1 MRTKLLLLTPIFVLL
16 LCQVTNGKSIFEKK
30 SNDTSTIQLNPFTQ
44 IETNGGFEIEL
55 IQGSQ
60 EFIDIEAPK
69 DDIGYLRTDI
79 NEGKLRIWIDKS
91 IQLNKFTLK
100 IHFKNLKEI
109 VINGGVSLKSNKEI
123 KAKDLSIKVFGG
135 AEINLPINCSV
146 FSVNLSGGTSAEFT
160 GKTINAK
167 FALNGAGK
175 IEALKLIAD
184 SVKVDIAGAGYAEV
198 YASKAVDA
206 SITGVGSIQYAGNP
220 SKVKSDIAGM
230 GSIEEKK

>member
-1 MRTKLLLLTPIFVLL
+1 MRTKLLLLTPVFALI
-16 LCQVTNGKSIFEKK
+16 LCQVTNGKTIFEKK
-30 SNDTSTIQLNPFTQ
+30 SNETSTIQLNSFSQ

-55 IQGSQ
+55 VQDLK
-60 EFIDIEAPK
+60 EFIEVEAPK
-69 DDIGYLRTDI
+69 DDIGYLRTDV
-79 NEGKLRIWIDKS
+79 NDSKLRIWINKS

-100 IHFKNLKEI
+100 IHFKNLEEI
-109 VINGGVSLKSNKEI
+109 VINGGVSLKSSKEI
-123 KAKDLSIKVFGG
+123 KSKDLSIKVFGG
-135 AEINLPINCSV
+135 AEINLPINCGSI
-146 FSVNLSGGTSAEFT
+146 SVNLSGGTNAEFT

-175 IEALKLIAD
+175 IDALKLIAD

-198 YASKAVDA
+198 YASKSVDA
-206 SITGVGSIQYAGNP
+206 SIAGVGSIQYAGNP